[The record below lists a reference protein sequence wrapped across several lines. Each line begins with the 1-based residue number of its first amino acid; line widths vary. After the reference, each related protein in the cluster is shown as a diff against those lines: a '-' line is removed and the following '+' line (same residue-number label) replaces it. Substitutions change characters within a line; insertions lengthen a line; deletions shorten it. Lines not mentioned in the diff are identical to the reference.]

1 MWRTV
6 IVKRYL
12 IYGIAFILFLSLG
25 VSACQAAGLTSTTPT
40 VSQSNTSSLAFSSVS
55 DVAHT
60 PSWKQVDADG
70 VLLGI
75 GVPLGWSAHRAQ
87 AGLLLAERSAP
98 IGEDSNTAGMELHIF
113 VSRME
118 QFEGF
123 TDSVENPA
131 LHALRQ
137 AVGDNDLIGNV
148 LATEPSSFEWDSHPA
163 AYYLL
168 SDGRDSLG
176 VVIGFALE
184 ASERLVVLNLSAP
197 KDQRESIRGRL
208 YELLTGFTVN
218 GDELNPDALDAIPD
232 SLAFPDTEASSN
244 T

>member
-1 MWRTV
+1 LWRTV

-87 AGLLLAERSAP
+87 AGLLLAERSALLAERSAP

-148 LATEPSSFEWDSHPA
+148 LATEPRSFEWDSHPA
-163 AYYLL
+163 AYY
-168 SDGRDSLG
+168 R
-176 VVIGFALE
+176 
-184 ASERLVVLNLSAP
+184 
-197 KDQRESIRGRL
+197 
-208 YELLTGFTVN
+208 
-218 GDELNPDALDAIPD
+218 
-232 SLAFPDTEASSN
+232 
-244 T
+244 